1 MKLGLVDGS
10 STLWHKDAGYGLT
23 LEYLDRRDA
32 GVLVKFVDLSHSNTP
47 AGNLLDITVGYN
59 PVEKIEVLRVGRRMF
74 PNREIAE
81 AFGFPLERGRST
93 LMKSNSYLCEPGI
106 IHYDPEQVYTLDMH
120 YANGAYNMMLYGEL
134 LFILDKTGLVPNRG
148 FRIEGVE
155 VKILDCIDGL
165 ENSRRY
171 ATTEEQR

>member
-1 MKLGLVDGS
+1 MKLGLVD
-10 STLWHKDAGYGLT
+10 LPPLVCHKDAGYGLT
-23 LEYLDRRDA
+23 LEYRDRRDA
-32 GVLVKFVDLSHSNTP
+32 GVIIKFIDLNHSHTP
-47 AGNLLDITVGYN
+47 ADNLLDITVGYN

-81 AFGFPLERGRST
+81 AFGFPLERGRSI
-93 LMKSNSYLCEPGI
+93 LMKSNSHLCEPGTL
-106 IHYDPEQVYTLDMH
+106 HYDPEQVYTLAMH
-120 YANGAYNMMLYGEL
+120 YANGVYNMMMYGEL

-148 FRIEGVE
+148 FRIKGVE

-165 ENSRRY
+165 ENIRRY